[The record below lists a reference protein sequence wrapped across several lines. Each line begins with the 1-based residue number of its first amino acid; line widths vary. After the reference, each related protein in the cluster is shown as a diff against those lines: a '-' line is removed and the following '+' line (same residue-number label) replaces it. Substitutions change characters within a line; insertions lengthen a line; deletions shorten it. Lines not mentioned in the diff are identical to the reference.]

1 MEVVPSLA
9 MLAVEFTN
17 VVLSILFKA
26 ASSKGLSYNIFTLY
40 YSFIGTFVFIPIFF
54 FRKTVF
60 PSLKFH
66 LVSRLCLLGIIGV
79 VGNLCGSKGIEL
91 GSPTLASAISNLT
104 PAFTFILA
112 VSFRMERV
120 ELRRAATQAK
130 IIGTIASV
138 SGAFV
143 MIFYKGP
150 KIISSLPW
158 TSSSSSVLQLESPES
173 NWIIGGILGA
183 VSNLLFSFWYII
195 QAQVMKIYP
204 DEIAV
209 TFFYNLSVALLAL
222 PVCLVA
228 EPQLSSWRL
237 TSSVSV
243 VAVLYTGL
251 FAHSFSA
258 GVHTWGVRL
267 KGPVFVAIFRPTSI
281 VIAAVMGAI
290 FLGEALYLGS
300 VIGAVIITG
309 GLYAVLWGKAK
320 EAEEMRDDDE
330 SCGLSRLGPSSDGGG
345 KKSRREIAGG
355 SAMEVLPSS
364 AMVAVECSHVVI
376 SILFKAASSKG
387 LSYYNFIAYCY
398 VLGTLVFTL
407 LVFSR
412 NTVFPP
418 LKSPLISRLCLLGI
432 TGYLGMICAYKGIEM
447 GSPTLASAI
456 SNLTPAFTFI
466 LAVSFRME
474 KVELRRAATQA
485 KIIGTITSISGALV
499 MTFYKGSKVF
509 SSSPWRSSS
518 SVPQLQST
526 LHSSRSNWIV
536 GGILE
541 VIAYLLY
548 SLWYVIQAQVMK
560 IYPEEIAVTF
570 FYNLSVALL
579 AIPVCLIA
587 EPLSSS
593 WRLTHSISVAAVLYS
608 GLFGFSFSSCVHTWG
623 VRLKGPVFVA
633 VFKPT
638 SIVIAAVLS
647 ATFLGE
653 ALYLGSVIGAVI
665 ITSGLYAVLW
675 GKAKESR
682 EMGEDDEPCG
692 LSRLGPSSSDAGV
705 PLLQPAKL

>member
-9 MLAVEFTN
+9 MFAVEFTN
-17 VVLSILFKA
+17 VVLNILFKA
-26 ASSKGLSYNIFTLY
+26 ASSKGLSYNIFILY
-40 YSFIGTFVFIPIFF
+40 YSLIGTFVFIPIFF

-60 PSLKFH
+60 PPFKFH

-79 VGNLCGSKGIEL
+79 VGNLCGSKGVEL

-104 PAFTFILA
+104 PAFTFIFA

-120 ELRRAATQAK
+120 ELRREATQAK
-130 IIGTIASV
+130 IIGTIASIA
-138 SGAFV
+138 GAFV

-158 TSSSSSVLQLESPES
+158 TSSSSSVVQLQSPLGSPES

-330 SCGLSRLGPSSDGGG
+330 SCGLSRLRPSSDGG
-345 KKSRREIAGG
+345 A
-355 SAMEVLPSS
+355 
-364 AMVAVECSHVVI
+364 
-376 SILFKAASSKG
+376 
-387 LSYYNFIAYCY
+387 
-398 VLGTLVFTL
+398 
-407 LVFSR
+407 
-412 NTVFPP
+412 
-418 LKSPLISRLCLLGI
+418 
-432 TGYLGMICAYKGIEM
+432 
-447 GSPTLASAI
+447 
-456 SNLTPAFTFI
+456 
-466 LAVSFRME
+466 
-474 KVELRRAATQA
+474 
-485 KIIGTITSISGALV
+485 
-499 MTFYKGSKVF
+499 
-509 SSSPWRSSS
+509 
-518 SVPQLQST
+518 
-526 LHSSRSNWIV
+526 
-536 GGILE
+536 
-541 VIAYLLY
+541 
-548 SLWYVIQAQVMK
+548 
-560 IYPEEIAVTF
+560 
-570 FYNLSVALL
+570 
-579 AIPVCLIA
+579 
-587 EPLSSS
+587 
-593 WRLTHSISVAAVLYS
+593 
-608 GLFGFSFSSCVHTWG
+608 
-623 VRLKGPVFVA
+623 
-633 VFKPT
+633 
-638 SIVIAAVLS
+638 
-647 ATFLGE
+647 
-653 ALYLGSVIGAVI
+653 
-665 ITSGLYAVLW
+665 
-675 GKAKESR
+675 
-682 EMGEDDEPCG
+682 
-692 LSRLGPSSSDAGV
+692 
-705 PLLQPAKL
+705 PLLQTYKN

>member
-330 SCGLSRLGPSSDGGG
+330 SCGLSR
-345 KKSRREIAGG
+345 
-355 SAMEVLPSS
+355 
-364 AMVAVECSHVVI
+364 
-376 SILFKAASSKG
+376 
-387 LSYYNFIAYCY
+387 
-398 VLGTLVFTL
+398 
-407 LVFSR
+407 

>member
-9 MLAVEFTN
+9 MFAVEFTN
-17 VVLSILFKA
+17 VVLNILFKA
-26 ASSKGLSYNIFTLY
+26 ASSKGLSYNIFILY
-40 YSFIGTFVFIPIFF
+40 YSLIGTFVFIPIFF

-60 PSLKFH
+60 PPFKFH

-79 VGNLCGSKGIEL
+79 VGNLCGSKGVEL

-104 PAFTFILA
+104 PAFTFIFA
-112 VSFRMERV
+112 VSFSVLISPFSLLIFFEHWRTTRMERV
-120 ELRRAATQAK
+120 ELRRAATQVK
-130 IIGTIASV
+130 IIGTIASI

-150 KIISSLPW
+150 KIISPLPW
-158 TSSSSSVLQLESPES
+158 TSSSSSSSVIQLQSPLGSPES

-330 SCGLSRLGPSSDGGG
+330 TCGL
-345 KKSRREIAGG
+345 
-355 SAMEVLPSS
+355 
-364 AMVAVECSHVVI
+364 
-376 SILFKAASSKG
+376 
-387 LSYYNFIAYCY
+387 
-398 VLGTLVFTL
+398 
-407 LVFSR
+407 SR

-418 LKSPLISRLCLLGI
+418 LKFPLISRLCLLGI
-432 TGYLGMICAYKGIEM
+432 TGYLGMICAYKGIEL

-474 KVELRRAATQA
+474 KVEWRRTATQA

-499 MTFYKGSKVF
+499 MTLYKGPKVI
-509 SSSPWRSSS
+509 SSSPWTSSSS

-587 EPLSSS
+587 EPQLSS
-593 WRLTHSISVAAVLYS
+593 WRLTHSISVVAVLYA

-633 VFKPT
+633 VFKPS

-675 GKAKESR
+675 GKAKEAR
-682 EMGEDDEPCG
+682 EMGEDDESCG
-692 LSRLGPSSSDAGV
+692 LSRLGLGPSSSDDGV